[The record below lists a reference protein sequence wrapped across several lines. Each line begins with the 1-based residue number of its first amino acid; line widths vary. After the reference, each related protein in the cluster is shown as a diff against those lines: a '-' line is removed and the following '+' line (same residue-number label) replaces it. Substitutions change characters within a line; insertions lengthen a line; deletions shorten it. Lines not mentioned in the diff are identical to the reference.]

1 MILDNLDFNTA
12 RFGVVLSVLRMQ
24 SAYTGPGRLPFLSF
38 ALRLLYLLVFVTP
51 ALLLTVLP
59 SNIGFET
66 LVSVLVK
73 NDESL
78 LLEIQSDPSDT
89 TCSDSFMSSF
99 ITLDERPQ
107 NPSVLLA
114 LMLFQ
119 LPLLIDMANLDF
131 NTDLLGVFLS
141 RLVPYS

>member
-24 SAYTGPGRLPFLSF
+24 SAYTGLGRLPFLSF
-38 ALRLLYLLVFVTP
+38 ALRLLYLFVFVTP

-78 LLEIQSDPSDT
+78 LLEIQSGPSDT
-89 TCSDSFMSSF
+89 TCSDSFISSF
-99 ITLDERPQ
+99 ITLD
-107 NPSVLLA
+107 
-114 LMLFQ
+114 
-119 LPLLIDMANLDF
+119 D
-131 NTDLLGVFLS
+131 
-141 RLVPYS
+141 